1 MNFVWSKP
9 LDSDDLKMCALET
22 HVPAQ
27 CKGRLP
33 IANQIRGK
41 LANEIRVKAGRWI

>member
-22 HVPAQ
+22 YGPPSAKEG
-27 CKGRLP
+27 C
-33 IANQIRGK
+33 
-41 LANEIRVKAGRWI
+41 

>member
-1 MNFVWSKP
+1 MNFVRSKP

-22 HVPAQ
+22 HVRAQ
-27 CKGRLP
+27 CKRRLP

-41 LANEIRVKAGRWI
+41 VTSRPF